1 MPNEV
6 KWNERFNI
14 GVEVIDKAHQRL
26 FSIVRRLLDL
36 IDDEESGQWAC
47 AEVIKYFKTY
57 TIKHFAE
64 EEEYMRSI
72 DYSGYD
78 MHKRLHDNLRNNTL
92 PALEK
97 DLAESDYSEESVQ
110 HFIGICLG
118 WLTGH
123 IMVEDRAIMGR
134 IANKWKE
141 EHTGTEIKEL
151 ENAVT
156 NVMQEVFKLKTDIVS
171 EHYSGEDFGKCIYY
185 RVAYRSQEGKNVHIF
200 LALEERLLMQT
211 VGQLLDMQ
219 FKKVDELVVDATK
232 QLSQQ
237 LMKRVGVCFGV
248 PGQYQLDKDH
258 LLTKEQFQREFALEY
273 PYYSLLFDTGVGYF
287 AFCTKIH

>member
-1 MPNEV
+1 
-6 KWNERFNI
+6 
-14 GVEVIDKAHQRL
+14 
-26 FSIVRRLLDL
+26 
-36 IDDEESGQWAC
+36 
-47 AEVIKYFKTY
+47 
-57 TIKHFAE
+57 
-64 EEEYMRSI
+64 
-72 DYSGYD
+72 
-78 MHKRLHDNLRNNTL
+78 
-92 PALEK
+92 
-97 DLAESDYSEESVQ
+97 
-110 HFIGICLG
+110 
-118 WLTGH
+118 
-123 IMVEDRAIMGR
+123 MVEDRAIMGR